1 VACHKDL
8 YVKRFDMLKPL
19 KEGGTFVLNSKW
31 NTLEEVEQNLPNNFK
46 KQLAE
51 KGIQFYNIDA
61 AAIAN

>member
-1 VACHKDL
+1 
-8 YVKRFDMLKPL
+8 MLKPL